1 MYINLYIYIYICPM
15 DPKVSWRVLA
25 NQKITL
31 PSNPFTT
38 HLHLHC
44 LMPPCI
50 VDTTQLAQGQH
61 ADSHTTIAV
70 GRYFLVDTKKLLSG
84 W

>member
-1 MYINLYIYIYICPM
+1 MYINLYIYICPM

>member
-1 MYINLYIYIYICPM
+1 MESL
-15 DPKVSWRVLA
+15 SQ
-25 NQKITL
+25 QKITL
-31 PSNPFTT
+31 PSNPFTA

-61 ADSHTTIAV
+61 ADGHTTIAV
-70 GRYFLVDTKKLLSG
+70 GRYFLVDTKKLLPRVVKEG
-84 W
+84 FDITTAL